1 MTTYK
6 GINGFAVQSV
16 ATDPSPLNE
25 GQVWYN
31 NATYAFKVAALG
43 TVAGSWASGGN
54 MGTARD
60 VLGSAGT
67 QTAALAFSGT
77 TNPGTGTNTDAT
89 EEYDGTSWTSGG
101 NYPATLSLLGSLG
114 TQTAA
119 VGAGGYNPAGS
130 GQNSTNNYNGT
141 SWTSSGS
148 LPTPSAGQVGCGTQT
163 AGLLISGTK
172 PQGPAPYYLN
182 TSLLYSGSAWTTAAG
197 TLGSGG
203 YGGSGG
209 GSGQTN
215 ALITARAGDISPA
228 TNNVETYDGTTWTTG
243 GVTPTNLQSSG
254 ASRDESKTAMIVFGG
269 IIPGPNALTANTIQY
284 NGTTWSSLAPL
295 GTAKRRIGGVG
306 TQSSALAFGGL
317 APSVTAATE
326 EWTGP
331 TPAVQTKTITTS

>member
-16 ATDPSPLNE
+16 ATDPSPLDE

-43 TVAGSWASGGN
+43 TIAGAWASGGN
-54 MGTARD
+54 MNTERSL
-60 VLGSAGT
+60 LGSAGT
-67 QTAALAFSGT
+67 QTAALAFAGGAPGGNT
-77 TNPGTGTNTDAT
+77 TAT
-89 EEYDGTSWTSGG
+89 EKYNGTSWTNVTG
-101 NYPATLSLLGSLG
+101 YPDTFDQIGSLG

-119 VGAGGYNPAGS
+119 VGAGGYNPVGS
-130 GQNSTNNYNGT
+130 GQSATNNYNGT

-148 LPTPSAGQVGCGTQT
+148 LPTPSGGQVGCGTQT

-172 PQGPAPYYLN
+172 PTGPAPYYLN

-203 YGGSGG
+203 YGGTGG

-215 ALITARAGDISPA
+215 ALITARAGDIYPA
-228 TNNVETYDGTTWTTG
+228 ANNVETYNGTTWTAG
-243 GVTPTNLQSSG
+243 GVTPTNLQFAG
-254 ASRDESKTAMIVFGG
+254 ASKDESKTAMIVFGG
-269 IIPGPNALTANTIQY
+269 RTPTPNALTASTIQY
-284 NGTTWSSLAPL
+284 NGSTWSSLAPL
-295 GTAKRRIGGVG
+295 STARQRMGGVG
-306 TQSSALAFGGL
+306 TQSSALAFGGNT
-317 APSVTAATE
+317 PSLTAATE

-331 TPAVQTKTITTS
+331 SPAVQAKTITTS

>member
-16 ATDPSPLNE
+16 ATDPSPLDE

-43 TVAGSWASGGN
+43 TIAGTWASGGN
-54 MGTARD
+54 MNTGRSL
-60 VLGSAGT
+60 LGNAGT
-67 QTAALAFSGT
+67 QTASLAF
-77 TNPGTGTNTDAT
+77 TGQIDGEVKQTAT
-89 EEYDGTSWTSGG
+89 EKYDGTSWTNVTG
-101 NYPATLSLLGSLG
+101 YPATITQVGSFG

-130 GQNSTNNYNGT
+130 GQNAVNNYNGT

-148 LPTPSAGQVGCGTQT
+148 LPTPSGSGVGCGTQT

-172 PQGPAPYYLN
+172 PTGPAPYYLN
-182 TSLLYSGSAWTTAAG
+182 TSLLYNGSSWTTASG

-203 YGGSGG
+203 YGGAGG

-215 ALITARAGDISPA
+215 ALITARAGDIYPA
-228 TNNVETYDGTTWTTG
+228 TNNVETYNGTTWTAGT
-243 GVTPTNLQSSG
+243 VTPTNRLF
-254 ASRDESKTAMIVFGG
+254 AAATMNESKTAMVVFGG
-269 IIPGPNALTANTIQY
+269 IIPGPNALTASTIQY
-284 NGTTWSSLAPL
+284 NGSTWSTLNPL
-295 GTAKRRIGGVG
+295 STARRALGGTGTAPSGI
-306 TQSSALAFGGL
+306 AFGGITT
-317 APSVTAATE
+317 AATAATE

-331 TPAVQTKTITTS
+331 APAVQAKTITTS